1 MREQNELLRGI
12 LRKNY
17 GITEREIFDS
27 VRKSADEYYR
37 RTGREA
43 FLQWQKQGADESGKG
58 LSSVPFASGQPG
70 ECQPLDRRFYDCNL

>member
-43 FLQWQKQGADESGKG
+43 FLQW
-58 LSSVPFASGQPG
+58 
-70 ECQPLDRRFYDCNL
+70 